1 MFVEVEPRPVG
12 YCRNRAWLVESG
24 SWFTEIHLPALT
36 AVITHPRLG
45 RILFDTGYGRALVES
60 TTAPARLYR
69 RLLPFTL
76 GVNERAET
84 DVDCIFLSHFHPDH
98 IGGLREAPA
107 VPVFYSAEG
116 LATLRGLSGWGQ
128 AKAAFFPEL
137 LPDDLDRRA
146 RAVEE
151 LPEVLLG
158 EEWRPFET
166 ARDVAGDG
174 SLLAIALPGHAEGQ
188 YGLLCRTGLDR
199 HVFLVAD
206 AAWTRRN
213 IAGNIGP
220 GFPAGTLIGD
230 AAAFRRTLGRLHEL
244 HRRRPEVP
252 LIPSHCHE
260 SIQAYPN
267 AQ

>member
-24 SWFTEIHLPALT
+24 SWFDEVHLPALT

-60 TTAPARLYR
+60 TTMPARLYR

-76 GVNERAET
+76 GAGERAEQRI
-84 DVDCIFLSHFHPDH
+84 DSIILSHFHPDH
-98 IGGLREAPA
+98 IGGLRELPA
-107 VPVFYSAEG
+107 VPVMFSAAG
-116 LATLRGLSGWGQ
+116 LERLRGMSGWGQ
-128 AKAAFFPEL
+128 ARAAFFPEL
-137 LPDDLDRRA
+137 LPGDLDGRGRA
-146 RAVEE
+146 IED
-151 LPEVLLG
+151 LPEVRLG

-188 YGLLCRTGLDR
+188 YGLLCRTGEGR

-213 IAGNIGP
+213 IAGNVGP
-220 GFPAGTLIGD
+220 GFPAGALIGD
-230 AAAFRRTLGRLHEL
+230 AAGFRRTLGRLHEL

-252 LIPSHCHE
+252 LVPSHCQE
-260 SIQAYPN
+260 SIRAMAH